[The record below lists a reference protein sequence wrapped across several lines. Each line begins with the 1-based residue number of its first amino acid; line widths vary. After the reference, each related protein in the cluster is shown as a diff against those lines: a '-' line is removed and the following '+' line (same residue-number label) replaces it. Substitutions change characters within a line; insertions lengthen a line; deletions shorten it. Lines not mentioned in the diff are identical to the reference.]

1 MLICVFLRLVND
13 LLIPKKFYQSF
24 KQIVKSQSL
33 NFYNFWLL
41 KEELFTVHLDSQLV
55 AEYLS

>member
-1 MLICVFLRLVND
+1 MLICVFLRL
-13 LLIPKKFYQSF
+13 IPKKFYQSL

>member
-1 MLICVFLRLVND
+1 MLICVFLRL
-13 LLIPKKFYQSF
+13 IPKKCYQSF

-41 KEELFTVHLDSQLV
+41 KKEELFTVHLDSQLV
-55 AEYLS
+55 AEYLSWLY